1 MNKTPNTLDIRI
13 YRFINSA
20 MLTIFSRLQYAT
32 FASKFST
39 IILLALLPY
48 FVTAQS
54 HHENILGKWMSND
67 NNLIVEVYKM
77 GKEFRGKIIWFSD
90 NDDKTQPMLVR
101 LDSKNPD
108 IHLRNRKLIGLEV
121 LKGLYFNEKY
131 NEWQNGLIYD
141 ASKGKNWNAK
151 AWLTKEGILNVRG
164 FWHVDWLGQNL
175 SFRRI

>member
-1 MNKTPNTLDIRI
+1 MHKTPITFDIRI
-13 YRFINSA
+13 HRFINSA

-54 HHENILGKWMSND
+54 HQENILGKWKSND

-77 GKEFRGKIIWFSD
+77 GKEFRGKIVWFSD
-90 NDDKTQPMLVR
+90 NDDKSQPMLVR

-121 LKGLYFNEKY
+121 MKGLYFNEKY

-151 AWLTKEGILNVRG
+151 AWLTQEGILNVRG
-164 FWHVDWLGQNL
+164 FWHVEWLGQNI
-175 SFRRI
+175 SFRKI

>member
-1 MNKTPNTLDIRI
+1 MNNSSKHFDITI
-13 YRFINSA
+13 YNLIRSA
-20 MLTIFSRLQYAT
+20 RPSIFTRLQYPT
-32 FASKFST
+32 FVLRFLT
-39 IILLALLPY
+39 IIVLALLPY
-48 FVTAQS
+48 VVTAQS

-67 NNLIVEVYKM
+67 NNLIVEVYKI

-90 NDDKTQPMLVR
+90 NDDKSQPMLVR
-101 LDSKNPD
+101 LDSKNPE

-121 LKGLYFNEKY
+121 MKGLYFNEKY

-164 FWHVDWLGQNL
+164 FWHVEWLGQNL